1 MWVRKERAC
10 RVKEASLEARAEG
23 WVEWVTAIGRDGCA
37 YCDYAEGGMCGNKAC
52 VGRVRGRKKQMSV
65 RVKDMCAIVQ
75 VPMSATYELN
85 PTHTDNIRVGD
96 LHFAVLQE
104 IVEHLGRDS

>member
-1 MWVRKERAC
+1 
-10 RVKEASLEARAEG
+10 
-23 WVEWVTAIGRDGCA
+23 
-37 YCDYAEGGMCGNKAC
+37 
-52 VGRVRGRKKQMSV
+52 MSV

>member
-1 MWVRKERAC
+1 
-10 RVKEASLEARAEG
+10 
-23 WVEWVTAIGRDGCA
+23 
-37 YCDYAEGGMCGNKAC
+37 
-52 VGRVRGRKKQMSV
+52 MSV

-75 VPMSATYELN
+75 VPMSATYELSS
-85 PTHTDNIRVGD
+85 THIDNTRVGD